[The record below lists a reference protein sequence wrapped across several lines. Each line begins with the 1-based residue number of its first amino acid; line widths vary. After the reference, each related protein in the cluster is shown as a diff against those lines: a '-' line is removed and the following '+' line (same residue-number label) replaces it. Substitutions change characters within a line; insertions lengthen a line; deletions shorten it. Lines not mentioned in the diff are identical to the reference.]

1 MHWTELPQDFLN
13 NIHCYIDEKPVI
25 FEGLDSVLV
34 WFHLMI
40 KNYRY
45 LASRFVDV
53 GNRYLDQEEVIAFL
67 KERTKKIIM

>member
-1 MHWTELPQDFLN
+1 MV
-13 NIHCYIDEKPVI
+13 PV
-25 FEGLDSVLV
+25 LR
-34 WFHLMI
+34 MI

-53 GNRYLDQEEVIAFL
+53 GKRYLDQEEVIAFL